1 VLLLWCGLLWAGRL
15 LDVDDQL
22 LLSLVLVDGA
32 GWVVDLLVDVEP
44 LSSAATVSEPVRHE
58 RRIARERGAYMLL

>member
-1 VLLLWCGLLWAGRL
+1 MQHTPNVLLLWCGLLWAGRL

-58 RRIARERGAYMLL
+58 